1 MAFTTIRY
9 GYYPSDQHRDRL
21 TRPMRPLSFPA
32 DHLPTAVNLRRWMTP
47 VEQQLDINACCANAF
62 AGVCEYLIKRIHGV
76 HIDVSRLFIYFNGRR
91 MSERTGLITDQGVV
105 QRAVALGLQKYGCC
119 LEKTWPYVPENV
131 NVKPSDKAFAEAREW
146 TVVPLRI
153 PCTIQAIETCLH
165 NQLPVI
171 MDIILLEEAGIAFH
185 PNGRNSRMPNVRTGL
200 IDRDRFHSIVIVG
213 YDRRKRYFCARN
225 SWGED
230 WGDEGYFYIPYHY
243 LSNHRLINSAD
254 GLWTI
259 KSILRRRSNT
269 NPTIRQLVLPNQ
281 QHRHHKFWRY

>member
-1 MAFTTIRY
+1 
-9 GYYPSDQHRDRL
+9 
-21 TRPMRPLSFPA
+21 
-32 DHLPTAVNLRRWMTP
+32 
-47 VEQQLDINACCANAF
+47 
-62 AGVCEYLIKRIHGV
+62 
-76 HIDVSRLFIYFNGRR
+76 

-119 LEKTWPYVPENV
+119 LEKTWPYIPENV

-171 MDIILLEEAGIAFH
+171 IDIILLEEAGIAFH

-230 WGDEGYFYIPYHY
+230 WVGVIHFPEFFMINLH
-243 LSNHRLINSAD
+243 LIFK
-254 GLWTI
+254 G
-259 KSILRRRSNT
+259 RRRIFLYTVSLF
-269 NPTIRQLVLPNQ
+269 IESSSYQFCGWSMDNQ
-281 QHRHHKFWRY
+281 KHLTTPKQC